1 LPLRLAQFQ
10 DSRKNLTAS
19 YHKEIL
25 VGLNEDSIRSR
36 KLRVKS
42 NSPMQTTSRIHVITN
57 INAEKT
63 VPDKKYEDFHGS
75 TRNDMLSLVTLQSYD
90 LKWNLPLREKSQFMH
105 ILT

>member
-1 LPLRLAQFQ
+1 M
-10 DSRKNLTAS
+10 
-19 YHKEIL
+19 
-25 VGLNEDSIRSR
+25 
-36 KLRVKS
+36 RVKS

-90 LKWNLPLREKSQFMH
+90 LKWNLPLREKITVYAH
-105 ILT
+105 PDLNRRVANTDRKRKLKILTLIYMF